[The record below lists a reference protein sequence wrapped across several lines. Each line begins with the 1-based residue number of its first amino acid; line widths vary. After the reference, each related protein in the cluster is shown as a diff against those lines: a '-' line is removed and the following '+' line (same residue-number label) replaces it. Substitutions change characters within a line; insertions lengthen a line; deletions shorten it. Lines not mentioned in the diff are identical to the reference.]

1 MKLQLASAL
10 AVVLAAGPALA
21 NGNIP
26 VPEIS
31 AASGLAALAA
41 LAAVA
46 GIATLLWERSKR

>member
-1 MKLQLASAL
+1 MKLQFASTL
-10 AVVLAAGPALA
+10 AVALVAGPALA
-21 NGNIP
+21 NGGTP

-31 AASGLAALAA
+31 AASGLAA